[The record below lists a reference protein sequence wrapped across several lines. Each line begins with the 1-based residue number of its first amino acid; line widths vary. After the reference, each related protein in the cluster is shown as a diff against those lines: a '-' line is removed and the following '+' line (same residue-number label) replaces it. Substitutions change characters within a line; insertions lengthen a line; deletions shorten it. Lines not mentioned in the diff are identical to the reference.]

1 MKNERSHMD
10 EKLIK
15 ELKEKFM
22 KSFPVEFTAIRPMK
36 EQYSS
41 LESYH
46 KYCVDHGKNAFMFH
60 RSKEVELP
68 SLFFIPYQR
77 SLVSARGQA
86 FIQMGKKAEVLHDPD
101 PSSPFAEMVVGCS
114 FRNDTSKQLAVNIV
128 SGLLDD
134 FNAPYY
140 TFMTEAYALKMKN
153 DQKMPSGSI
162 SENPE
167 SKEILMIHTCNQI
180 KTIGT
185 HVDIVDN
192 ALKEEERHEDMGD
205 DRRGRFSNLFKEIQ
219 APSKTN

>member
-1 MKNERSHMD
+1 MD
-10 EKLIK
+10 EKLIE
-15 ELKEKFM
+15 ELKAKFLEN
-22 KSFPVEFTAIRPMK
+22 FPVEFTAIRPMK

-60 RSKEVELP
+60 RSKKADLP

-77 SLVSARGQA
+77 SLVSVKGQA
-86 FIQMGKKAEVLHDPD
+86 FIQMGKKAEVLHDPE
-101 PSSPFAEMVVGCS
+101 PHSPFAEMVVGCS
-114 FRNDTSKQLAVNIV
+114 FKNDMSKQMAVEIV

-140 TFMTEAYALKMKN
+140 TFMTEAYQLKVKN
-153 DQKMPSGSI
+153 DQEIPNKI
-162 SENPE
+162 SKNPE
-167 SKEILMIHTCNQI
+167 SQEILMIHTCNQI

-185 HVDIVDN
+185 HVSIVDN
-192 ALKEEERHEDMGD
+192 TLEKEEHHKDMGD

-219 APSKTN
+219 APVKTN

>member
-1 MKNERSHMD
+1 MD

-60 RSKEVELP
+60 RSKEADLP

-77 SLVSARGQA
+77 SLVSARGQQ
-86 FIQMGKKAEVLHDPD
+86 FIQMGKRAEVLHDPE
-101 PSSPFAEMVVGCS
+101 PKSPFAEMVIGCN
-114 FRNDTSKQLAVNIV
+114 FRNDTSKQMAVDIV

-134 FNAPYY
+134 FNAPFY
-140 TFMTEAYALKMKN
+140 TFMTEAYQLKMKRGQEIPN
-153 DQKMPSGSI
+153 EKI

-167 SKEILMIHTCNQI
+167 SQEILMIHTCDQK

-185 HVDIVDN
+185 HVSIVDN
-192 ALKEEERHEDMGD
+192 ALEKEEHHEDMGE

-219 APSKTN
+219 APMKTN